1 MTANRIE
8 VELSIKR
15 WGRII
20 SVVSITYSLAYIDR
34 VNFGFAAADKITA
47 ELGITPAISSL
58 LGSLFFFGYFF
69 SRIRVPIML
78 HERVQRN

>member
-20 SVVSITYSLAYIDR
+20 PVVTITYSLAYIDW

-58 LGSLFFFGYFF
+58 LGSLFFLATFF
-69 SRIRVPIML
+69 PDTRCPL
-78 HERVQRN
+78 